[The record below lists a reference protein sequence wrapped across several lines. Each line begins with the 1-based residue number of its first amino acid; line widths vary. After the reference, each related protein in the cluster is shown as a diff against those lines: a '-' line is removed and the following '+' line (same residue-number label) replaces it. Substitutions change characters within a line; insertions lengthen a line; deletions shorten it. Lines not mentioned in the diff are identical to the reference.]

1 MKVRGQTESEADGKT
16 EHMGDRQK
24 DTDIKIDRWKDSQ
37 TERERPMERQTNRKI
52 DKKAER
58 LKHR

>member
-1 MKVRGQTESEADGKT
+1 MRQMERQT
-16 EHMGDRQK
+16 HMGDRQK

-37 TERERPMERQTNRKI
+37 TERERPI